1 MKKLLLAT
9 NNEGKIKELC
19 ELLRMSGAEL
29 LTPLQIGLDLE
40 IDESGNTYLENAIK
54 KARAFAKESNL
65 ICLADDSGLEVE
77 ALDGAPGI
85 YSARFSPKI
94 GANDKDRRVYLLDQ
108 LQKHSKPWLAKFHC
122 TVVLS
127 APDGEIHSADGSCYG
142 EIIPEERGSSGFG
155 YDPIFL
161 VSGLGKTMAELSMA
175 EKNQI
180 SHRARAIRAIM
191 SILVAQL

>member
-9 NNEGKIKELC
+9 NNQGKIKELC

-29 LTPLQIGLDLE
+29 LTPQELGLDLE
-40 IDESGNTYLENAIK
+40 IDESGRTYMENATK
-54 KARAFAKESNL
+54 KARAFAKESKL
-65 ICLADDSGLEVE
+65 FCLADDSGLEVE

-94 GANDKDRRVYLLDQ
+94 GANDTDRRVYLLDQ
-108 LQKHSKPWLAKFHC
+108 LQKHRKPWLAKFHC

-161 VSGLGKTMAELSMA
+161 VSGL
-175 EKNQI
+175 
-180 SHRARAIRAIM
+180 
-191 SILVAQL
+191 